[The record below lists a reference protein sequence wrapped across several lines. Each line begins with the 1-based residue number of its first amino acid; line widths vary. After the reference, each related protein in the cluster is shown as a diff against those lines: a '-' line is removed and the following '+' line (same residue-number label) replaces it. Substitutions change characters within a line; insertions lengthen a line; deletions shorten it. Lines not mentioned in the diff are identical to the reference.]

1 MYQDIFIKKNLFKLL
16 GFSSFSVFRS
26 FKFYFIFFFSY
37 FEKILWCNFMRLLCT
52 LFNFTVLY
60 MMKINL
66 KEKNI
71 KHMTNIQKKIK
82 TNMFRL
88 KNKRLSE
95 VRAFVELLRFIGKM
109 FIVHVFLSYI
119 ILWILHTLHC
129 NLNGFDTREI
139 YVSLLC
145 IA

>member
-1 MYQDIFIKKNLFKLL
+1 
-16 GFSSFSVFRS
+16 
-26 FKFYFIFFFSY
+26 
-37 FEKILWCNFMRLLCT
+37 MRLLCT

-119 ILWILHTLHC
+119 IL
-129 NLNGFDTREI
+129 
-139 YVSLLC
+139 
-145 IA
+145 